1 MGDKRPRRNLDPLS
15 EPWGRSVDDTLT
27 QLEQGAER
35 LAQANANAFK
45 SMNSTMNAISQ
56 QIADLSQI
64 TEAIAA
70 QQEALTAQ
78 NATLA
83 AQNATLAA
91 QQAQLTGTVN
101 ALNTVSAN
109 QVTGATAGN
118 STGSPV
124 TVGNGG
130 NYVGASVTVPGGYS
144 RAVVMGT
151 SSIRI
156 VGGANMALTLSV
168 NINGNVGGG
177 FPVFGDSGSSV
188 TTAATA
194 GHAATLTG
202 LSGGQVITVWARTT
216 SVTGVSGA
224 YFSNTASFIFL
235 K

>member
-1 MGDKRPRRNLDPLS
+1 MVDKRPRRNLDPLS

-27 QLEQGAER
+27 QLEQEAVR
-35 LAQANANAFK
+35 LAQSNANAFK
-45 SMNSTMNAISQ
+45 SMNSTMNVISQ
-56 QIADLSQI
+56 QIADLSEI
-64 TEAIAA
+64 TSAIAT
-70 QQEALTAQ
+70 QQEILNAQ

-83 AQNATLAA
+83 AQNATLSA
-91 QQAQLTGTVN
+91 QQGQLAATVN
-101 ALNTVSAN
+101 QINAVSAN
-109 QVTGATAGN
+109 QVTGATASN
-118 STGSPV
+118 STGSPI

-130 NYVGASVTVPGGYS
+130 NYVGASVIVPGGYS

-151 SSIRI
+151 ASIRI

-168 NINGNVGGG
+168 NINGNVGTG

-202 LSGGQVITVWARTT
+202 LSGGQTITVWGRTT
-216 SVTGVSGA
+216 SVSSVSGA